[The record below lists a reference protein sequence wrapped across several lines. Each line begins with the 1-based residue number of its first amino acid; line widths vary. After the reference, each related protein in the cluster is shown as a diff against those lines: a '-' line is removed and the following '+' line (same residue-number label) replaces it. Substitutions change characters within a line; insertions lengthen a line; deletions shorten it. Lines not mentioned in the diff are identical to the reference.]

1 MDVRCEKCKTE
12 YEFDDARISE
22 AGVTVK
28 CTSCGHVFKVKKKSL
43 VVTVP
48 ARPGDGEISALPP
61 MAPAA
66 DRPREWKVRQANGNV
81 FNFRELTTLQKWIV
95 ERKVSRD
102 DEISLTGESWKRLG
116 NIAELASFF
125 QVVDEAMRAQMP
137 PLPPPSISGQQ
148 MVSIGG
154 LQTGGYGPPQPL
166 GGQAPIGNFPLQPQA
181 PAINVHVTTGPH
193 QMVPP
198 TPTTSR
204 DRPVRRAS
212 VAPLPMEV
220 DHDLRQAGVKGSG
233 LKWVLILLLLVIFGG
248 AGYAGYFYVWI
259 PNQQRQAELIRQKAE
274 LEAQAK
280 AQAEVAEK
288 AKAEAEEKARLEKAR
303 ADADAKAKATAVVVV
318 APVDAGSA
326 EAKKEK
332 EAPHDF
338 EWWMARGDRL
348 RESDRP
354 EAALDAYGKAAEME
368 PDRAEPLA
376 GKGLALNDMG
386 HPLQAEASFQQ
397 ALNINP
403 RFGDAVIGLAE
414 TYKAQGRK
422 QDALK
427 YYQKYVD
434 EHPTGPDA
442 SVARAAIKKL
452 EQ

>member
-28 CTSCGHVFKVKKKSL
+28 CTSCGHVFKVKKRSL

-48 ARPGDGEISALPP
+48 VRPEDGELAAAPP
-61 MAPAA
+61 LAPAN
-66 DRPREWKVRQANGNV
+66 DRSREWKVRQANGNV
-81 FNFRELTTLQKWIV
+81 FSFRELTTLQKWIV

-102 DEISLTGESWKRLG
+102 DEISLSGESWKRLG

-125 QVVDEAMRAQMP
+125 QVVDEALRAQMP
-137 PLPPPSISGQQ
+137 PPAPAIAPQQ
-148 MVSIGG
+148 MVSMSG
-154 LQTGGYGPPQPL
+154 LQTGGYAPQPL
-166 GGQAPIGNFPLQPQA
+166 GAGPITGNFPLQPQA

-193 QMVPP
+193 PVPP
-198 TPTTSR
+198 PAVTTSR
-204 DRPVRRAS
+204 ERPVRRAS
-212 VAPLPMEV
+212 VAPLQMEM
-220 DHDLRQAGVKGSG
+220 DHDLKQAGVRGSG
-233 LKWVLILLLLVIFGG
+233 LKWLLVLLLLVIFGG

-259 PNQQRQAELIRQKAE
+259 PDQQRQAELIRQKAE

-280 AQAEVAEK
+280 AQSEAAAK
-288 AKAEAEEKARLEKAR
+288 AKAEAEEKARVEKEK
-303 ADADAKAKATAVVVV
+303 ADADAKAKAAAATAV
-318 APVDAGSA
+318 ADAGASDA
-326 EAKKEK
+326 TAKKEK
-332 EAPHDF
+332 EQPHDF
-338 EWWMARGDRL
+338 DWWMARGDRL
-348 RESDRP
+348 READRA
-354 EAALDAYGKAAEME
+354 EAALDAYGKASEME

-403 RFGDAVIGLAE
+403 RYGDAIIGLAE

-434 EHPTGPDA
+434 ELPSGPDA